1 MMTDRHVV
9 NSSLKNMLE
18 KWRTDCLPLII
29 ENFNTFSDDLKKS
42 LIDINHFKC
51 NLHVLVNLG
60 SQAKIALKEWAKAI
74 IITDTFDWGVAST
87 PDFIRATTK
96 LCAPGADQKSG
107 YSLLFETYLKSCT
120 PPVALQM
127 STFYGHRITFYSL
140 WQQRSIT
147 IVITSKIFCL
157 HILKTNQVINSWCAF
172 LIM

>member
-1 MMTDRHVV
+1 MMTDRRVV

-60 SQAKIALKEWAKAI
+60 SQAEIALKEWAKAI

-107 YSLLFETYLKSCT
+107 FSLLFETYLKSCT

-127 STFYGHRITFYSL
+127 STFYGHRINILFSMAAAVYYHNDH
-140 WQQRSIT
+140 I
-147 IVITSKIFCL
+147 KDFCL